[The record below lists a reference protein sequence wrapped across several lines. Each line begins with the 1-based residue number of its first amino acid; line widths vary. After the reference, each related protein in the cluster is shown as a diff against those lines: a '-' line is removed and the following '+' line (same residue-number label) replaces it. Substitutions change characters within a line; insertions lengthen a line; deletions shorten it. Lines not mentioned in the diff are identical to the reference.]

1 MTTHGK
7 GEVVL
12 VPVDFT
18 DRSGSKFR
26 PAVIVSDERYNR
38 GPARLIVSV
47 TGNLDALPHPG
58 DHVVADWREAGLRLP
73 RSCR

>member
-38 GPARLIVSV
+38 GPDRLIVSV
-47 TGNLDALPHPG
+47 TGNLGAVPHPG
-58 DHVVADWREAGLRLP
+58 DHVVAE
-73 RSCR
+73 